1 MGCIVWMWGEEGWVG
16 CGLEDGD
23 VRTDLRQLKS
33 FPKIKPNPKFD
44 SNQFDNNYYF
54 ISSVFSTKNLI
65 IKRAGANM

>member
-1 MGCIVWMWGEEGWVG
+1 MGGRKV
-16 CGLEDGD
+16 GLEDGD

-33 FPKIKPNPKFD
+33 FPKIKPYPKYD

-65 IKRAGANM
+65 IKRAGTNM